1 MQPGMGQPCR
11 GAKSAG
17 AGPDH
22 DSIHRW
28 LGHS

>member
-1 MQPGMGQPCR
+1 MGQPGR
-11 GAKSAG
+11 GAKPAG

-22 DSIHRW
+22 DSIHPW